1 MKASQEYAVLF
12 ILAAVL
18 ICSASCKS
26 KKSSPA
32 TPAAPG
38 NTIYVDWV
46 RPDDSGDGLTWAT
59 AKKTIQAGID
69 ATDAAPAIGWTVL
82 VADGTY
88 TGTGNK
94 DLNFNGKA
102 IHLVSVGGAENCVI
116 DCENSRRGFYF
127 GSGEDANS
135 VVEGFTIRSSVAGS
149 GGAVCCY
156 YSSPTITNCT
166 FSGNR
171 AYDGGAV
178 YCYDNS
184 SPTITNC
191 TFSGNSADSGGAV
204 YCDYLSSPT
213 ITNCTFSQNSA
224 AEHNGGAVYCETSSP
239 TITNCTFSGN
249 SASGNYGCGGAVYFY
264 DSSLT
269 ITNCTFSGNSADYG
283 GAVYFFF
290 SSPTVTNCTLS
301 ENSASYGGGA
311 VWCDS
316 SSPTVTNCTF
326 SENGAYYD
334 GGAVYCRNSSS
345 PTITNSILWGNSA
358 TADGNEIYIYDF
370 SSSVTLN
377 NSDVTTG
384 GYGGKTGNI
393 TENSCIHSD
402 PFFVNAAEVNYRL
415 RNTSSCI
422 DAGSNSLLPP
432 AITTDL
438 DGSPRIVDG
447 NNPPDSIATV
457 DIGAYETPPYEVTV
471 AYFTATPK
479 TGTAPLTVQ
488 FTDLSIGNITSWEW
502 DFDNN
507 ETVDSTDQNP
517 IYIYTN
523 PGGYT
528 VKLTVTG
535 PSNSNSGTKTNY
547 IRVYDGT
554 VYVHGTNGADTN
566 CGTSWTDAVKTIQ
579 VGLNLAS
586 SGMTVLIADGT
597 YKETGNNNLN
607 FNGKAIHLVSVG
619 GAENCIIDCENSGR
633 SFYFSSGE
641 DADSVVEG
649 FTIRNGVA
657 DYGGTV
663 YCYNSSPT
671 ITNCT
676 FSENSGEYYGGAVYC
691 YNSSPTITNCTF
703 SENSAAYFGGAVDC
717 NYSSPTITNCIFSG
731 NWAGNGGA
739 VDCGSSTTI
748 TNCTFSGNSADWDGG
763 AVSCGSST
771 TITNCTFSG
780 NSAVETGGAVRCSSS
795 SPIITNCTFSE
806 NSAGWIGRGGA
817 VYCGESSP
825 TITNCTF
832 SENSAGWYGGAVFC
846 EFSSSPTITNCTF
859 SRNSAV
865 NYGGAVYC
873 DFSSPTINNSIL
885 WNNSAT
891 SGGNEIYIFYLPSYP
906 SSVTL
911 NNCDVMSGGY
921 GGETGNITENSCMHP
936 DPLFVDAAGGN
947 YHLQAGSPCIDAGDN
962 SLVPPG
968 VTTDLDGNPRIYPEG
983 GTVDMGAYEYQP

>member
-1 MKASQEYAVLF
+1 
-12 ILAAVL
+12 
-18 ICSASCKS
+18 
-26 KKSSPA
+26 
-32 TPAAPG
+32 
-38 NTIYVDWV
+38 
-46 RPDDSGDGLTWAT
+46 
-59 AKKTIQAGID
+59 
-69 ATDAAPAIGWTVL
+69 
-82 VADGTY
+82 
-88 TGTGNK
+88 
-94 DLNFNGKA
+94 
-102 IHLVSVGGAENCVI
+102 
-116 DCENSRRGFYF
+116 
-127 GSGEDANS
+127 
-135 VVEGFTIRSSVAGS
+135 
-149 GGAVCCY
+149 
-156 YSSPTITNCT
+156 
-166 FSGNR
+166 
-171 AYDGGAV
+171 
-178 YCYDNS
+178 
-184 SPTITNC
+184 
-191 TFSGNSADSGGAV
+191 
-204 YCDYLSSPT
+204 
-213 ITNCTFSQNSA
+213 
-224 AEHNGGAVYCETSSP
+224 
-239 TITNCTFSGN
+239 
-249 SASGNYGCGGAVYFY
+249 
-264 DSSLT
+264 
-269 ITNCTFSGNSADYG
+269 
-283 GAVYFFF
+283 
-290 SSPTVTNCTLS
+290 
-301 ENSASYGGGA
+301 
-311 VWCDS
+311 
-316 SSPTVTNCTF
+316 
-326 SENGAYYD
+326 
-334 GGAVYCRNSSS
+334 
-345 PTITNSILWGNSA
+345 
-358 TADGNEIYIYDF
+358 
-370 SSSVTLN
+370 
-377 NSDVTTG
+377 VTTG

-780 NSAVETGGAVRCSSS
+780 NSAAYYGGAVGCSWD
-795 SPIITNCTFSE
+795 C
-806 NSAGWIGRGGA
+806 
-817 VYCGESSP
+817 SP
-825 TITNCTF
+825 TITN
-832 SENSAGWYGGAVFC
+832 
-846 EFSSSPTITNCTF
+846 
-859 SRNSAV
+859 
-865 NYGGAVYC
+865 
-873 DFSSPTINNSIL
+873 SIL
-885 WNNSAT
+885 WGNSAAD
-891 SGGNEIYIFYLPSYP
+891 GNEIYIYD
-906 SSVTL
+906 SSSSATL
-911 NNCDVMSGGY
+911 NNSDVTPEGY
-921 GGETGNITENSCMHP
+921 GGETGMITENNCIYL
-936 DPLFVDAAGGN
+936 DPLFFDAAGGN
-947 YHLQAGSPCIDAGDN
+947 YRLQPSSPCIDAGDN
-962 SLVPPG
+962 SLVPPE